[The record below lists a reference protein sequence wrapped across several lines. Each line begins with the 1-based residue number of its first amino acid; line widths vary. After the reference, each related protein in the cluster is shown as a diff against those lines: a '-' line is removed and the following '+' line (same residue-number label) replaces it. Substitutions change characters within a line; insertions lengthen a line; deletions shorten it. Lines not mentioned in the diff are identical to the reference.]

1 MYIQIKYDSII
12 FCLTKS
18 IKSKKSKKKEEKKV
32 YHSPFQSTHS
42 EAEKIS
48 TIAIK
53 SIRICNLSVFAY
65 IKYYIWQV
73 ILFIFFATILLLF
86 VRFNQDTISI
96 WTSYM
101 VRIVKIAQWNVILR
115 LLCSQENL
123 IFNCI
128 VITNTYR
135 TYLGSYDFSFLL
147 NYGIILVNETY

>member
-18 IKSKKSKKKEEKKV
+18 IKSKKSKKRKRKKV
-32 YHSPFQSTHS
+32 YHSPFQSSHS
-42 EAEKIS
+42 VAEKNS

-73 ILFIFFATILLLF
+73 ILFLFLPPFFHFLCVSIKTLLAYEQL
-86 VRFNQDTISI
+86 I
-96 WTSYM
+96 
-101 VRIVKIAQWNVILR
+101 RIVKIAQWNVILR

-123 IFNCI
+123 IFNWI
-128 VITNTYR
+128 FITNTYR
-135 TYLGSYDFSFLL
+135 TYFDYYHYKYSIIIV
-147 NYGIILVNETY
+147 NGIY